1 MKTVLRFLK
10 PYKRLCVL
18 TLLTML
24 VDAAAALLFGLLY
37 DKKGVKALVWST
49 VISGAVSLV

>member
-10 PYKRLCVL
+10 PYKRLCIL

-24 VDAAAALLFGLLY
+24 VDAAGALLIPTLTA
-37 DKKGVKALVWST
+37 DRCV
-49 VISGAVSLV
+49 